1 LDIGASA
8 AHDPET
14 RHLTGKTMTAIHFTQ
29 ITAHNCDLTKRF
41 SHNEQ
46 GKLESTAI
54 AHMTEGRAR
63 ICTIEDI
70 TQLDI
75 LLQHLLPNQAI
86 TCGVPRVGNTDLT
99 TRAGVSFHRNAV
111 ARTNEE
117 FDWLPGPALC
127 PIDVDVEEGAYHTLD
142 AVLDVLEACHPWLAH
157 ITRIARPS
165 SSSFVDGRGL
175 RGVHVYFAVTRGV
188 DIPDLATR
196 MQAEQW
202 LANRGYIKISKSGAL
217 LVRQVSDAMV
227 YQPSRLMFEATPVLS
242 DGVTRDIPEGQRC
255 VVRDRAVGAPMKAR
269 TADGLLD
276 VPSLTPLRDINVRRY
291 QTAVKNAKNS
301 RRREAKK
308 IAINYQKDNA
318 IANGLPE
325 IDGERYGL
333 MATRALGDKKLPA
346 TWTIFVKDIGRQTVQ
361 QIVDAG
367 EDALGFQ
374 CADPFDSWRIDLE
387 PKHFTKAEI
396 VMMGDKPGIWSHKLQ
411 EFFEFTDE
419 RSADLDTP
427 IALAA
432 EKLCGLV
439 EYPEP
444 SGKRAAPAVNVT
456 FGLSLLL
463 KEIGAMPYY
472 DACRYRAV
480 DDDVPEQHELME
492 ALSRIGC
499 YNVSYGAIE
508 KSLEALAKSNTMD
521 LWRDAVARLP
531 QWDGVAR
538 LDTFFTDLCGALP
551 TDALSLTGQV
561 LFAGALQR
569 QLKPGAP
576 CPVIPVLIGPGGTG
590 KSRFVGEFARALGV
604 PPPAAITFS
613 EDIKMTMA
621 ASVSAV
627 AELAEM
633 SGMGRR
639 DMDDIK
645 QWTTE
650 CEDVYRAPYERAAT
664 AHPRRF
670 VLIGTANKHELNRD
684 ETGNRRLQPVDV
696 LQPIDPN
703 WSIEAPQLFAEAKAR
718 FCSKDGDYERLI
730 TKASDAVFA
739 FNQAQM
745 HAGVGTVVSDADDVL
760 PNLLKKLV
768 EMRGPKL
775 QSSWIRD
782 ALDQTISGR
791 GIRTRD
797 YTKWLQSRGWRAGR
811 TSAARY
817 YEAPPAVLDEL
828 EEEKSTLPISPF
840 TKARELI

>member
-1 LDIGASA
+1 
-8 AHDPET
+8 
-14 RHLTGKTMTAIHFTQ
+14 MTAILFTQ
-29 ITAHNCDLTKRF
+29 ITANNCDLTKSF
-41 SHNEQ
+41 SHDEH
-46 GKLESTAI
+46 GKLVSSAI
-54 AHMTEGRAR
+54 AHMTEGRAT
-63 ICTIEDI
+63 ICHIDDI

-75 LLQHLLPNQAI
+75 LLRHLQPNQAI
-86 TCGVPRVGNTDLT
+86 TCGVPRAGNTALT
-99 TRAGVSFHRNAV
+99 TRAGAAYHRHAV

-117 FDWLPGPALC
+117 FDWTPGPALC
-127 PIDVDVEEGAYHTLD
+127 PIDVDIDEGAYHTLD

-157 ITRIARPS
+157 VTRIARPS

-175 RGVHVYFAVTRGV
+175 RGVHVYFGVSRGV
-188 DIPDLATR
+188 DIPQLAER

-227 YQPSRLMFEATPVLS
+227 YQPSRLMFEASPVLN
-242 DGVTRDIPEGQRC
+242 DTVTRELPEGQHC
-255 VVRDRAVGAPMKAR
+255 VIRDRPVGAPMRAR

-276 VPSLTPLRDINVRRY
+276 VTALQPVKDINMRRY

-318 IANGLPE
+318 IANGLDE
-325 IDGERYGL
+325 FEGDRLGL

-346 TWTIFVKDIGRQTVQ
+346 TWTVFVKDIGRQTVQ
-361 QIVDAG
+361 QILDAG
-367 EDALGFQ
+367 EDAFGHQ
-374 CADPFDSWRIDLE
+374 CADPFDSWRSDLE
-387 PKHFTKAEI
+387 PRHFGKAEI

-427 IALAA
+427 LALAA

-444 SGKRAAPAVNVT
+444 VGKRAAPAVNVT
-456 FGLSLLL
+456 YGLALLL
-463 KEIGAMPYY
+463 KEINAMPFY
-472 DACRYRAV
+472 DACRYRTV
-480 DDDVPEQHELME
+480 NDDVPEQDELLN
-492 ALSRIGC
+492 ALSRISC

-508 KSLEALAKSNTMD
+508 KGVEALARTNTRD
-521 LWRDAVARLP
+521 PWRDAVARLP

-551 TDALSLTGQV
+551 TDALSLSGCV
-561 LFAGALQR
+561 LFAGAIQR

-703 WSIEAPQLFAEAKAR
+703 WIIEAPQLFAEAKAR

-739 FNQAQM
+739 FNQAAM
-745 HAGVGTVVSDADDVL
+745 HQGVGTVASDLDDVM
-760 PNLLKKLV
+760 PGLLKGLV
-768 EMRGPKL
+768 QAHGRRLKGP
-775 QSSWIRD
+775 QVRT
-782 ALDQTISGR
+782 ALDSTVSGR
-791 GIRTRD
+791 NIRTRD
-797 YTKWLQSRGWRAGR
+797 YTKWLQSRGWTAGR
-811 TSAARY
+811 TSTARY
-817 YEAPPAVLDEL
+817 YEAPASFL
-828 EEEKSTLPISPF
+828 EDLESEQVSTANNPF
-840 TKARELI
+840 TKPTQFA